1 MKKYKPFNLLD
12 PFSFFRIKLDIN
24 PSKFI
29 FKLTKWRKKEDED
42 SILRKELFVLTT
54 YIRAYTQ
61 RLMRQFENS
70 SDDLERETLRKQ
82 IKDQIERAKIFD
94 QIVKTLDEI
103 ISISDLLQDN
113 SLTMEERDYF
123 IQQREGLR
131 KEKELL
137 YIKDIL
143 RAGEFYLA
151 NPNLLPKQIKRPKNI
166 LDFLDSPKFRKICL
180 IIVILASVII
190 LSYLLYVNIRY

>member
-1 MKKYKPFNLLD
+1 
-12 PFSFFRIKLDIN
+12 
-24 PSKFI
+24 
-29 FKLTKWRKKEDED
+29 
-42 SILRKELFVLTT
+42 
-54 YIRAYTQ
+54 
-61 RLMRQFENS
+61 MRQFENS